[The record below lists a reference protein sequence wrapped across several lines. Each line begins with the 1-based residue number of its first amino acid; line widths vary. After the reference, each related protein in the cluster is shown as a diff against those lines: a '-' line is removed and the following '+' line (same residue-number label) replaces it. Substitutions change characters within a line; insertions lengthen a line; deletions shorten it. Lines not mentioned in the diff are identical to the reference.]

1 MGRSGARTG
10 FKVYSINT
18 TIRNPKRNADFLKLF
33 KKYDKLVMDNINT
46 YKYFFDLVQNGI
58 YTFTNIPISVKE
70 KLELGIELSD
80 DEVIDAIEKN
90 PQATGLHGRVMT
102 QLRALK
108 DQGFLRFEKAAR
120 GQNKITITKL
130 GHEIID
136 NEIDGTITY
145 TKAMIGLHAKN
156 PARSSMLNESVPFL
170 NTLFVINEVNKEW
183 RNMGHEPKG
192 ILRHEFGTFV
202 LSMKDCDYK
211 RAANDIIEYRKRNR
225 YKINEKDII
234 NHLNK
239 NDILELKMNSV
250 IVDYPDDVFRKFEMT
265 GLLVARGQFGYRYID
280 FSKYNMEKVKI
291 ILEDYKNYSFKHF
304 TTEDDYYFYLENI
317 KIPWE
322 KDELIRRKV
331 IESKCDVLGLKFD
344 EKLDLTSQEQML
356 DQMFYRKA
364 LDNAIKD
371 IEVDLIK
378 QELKIL
384 AGTSDAETKFGDLG
398 EPLRLEYLLALLL
411 GKIYGTSKLVSNIIY
426 AENGKPLHYAP
437 AGKSDIILYDEKGS
451 YILEPTMQKGRNQ
464 QLNNETTNIVRHV
477 EIEKEK
483 SGLDFRVLMIAPV
496 IHIDVTRFFKYMVVS
511 EDAKIIPASIERST
525 QLFIDNSQIESLNRD
540 FDNLVEH
547 MKETDLKVFV
557 DEMNAYRMP

>member
-192 ILRHEFGTFV
+192 ILRHEFGAFV

-250 IVDYPDDVFRKFEMT
+250 IADYPDDVFRKFEMT

-371 IEVDLIK
+371 IELELIK

>member
-108 DQGFLRFEKAAR
+108 DQGFLRFKKAAR

-250 IVDYPDDVFRKFEMT
+250 IADYPDDVFRKFEMT

-437 AGKSDIILYDEKGS
+437 AGKSDIILYDKKGS

-557 DEMNAYRMP
+557 DEMNAYKMP

>member
-1 MGRSGARTG
+1 
-10 FKVYSINT
+10 
-18 TIRNPKRNADFLKLF
+18 
-33 KKYDKLVMDNINT
+33 
-46 YKYFFDLVQNGI
+46 
-58 YTFTNIPISVKE
+58 
-70 KLELGIELSD
+70 
-80 DEVIDAIEKN
+80 
-90 PQATGLHGRVMT
+90 
-102 QLRALK
+102 
-108 DQGFLRFEKAAR
+108 
-120 GQNKITITKL
+120 
-130 GHEIID
+130 
-136 NEIDGTITY
+136 
-145 TKAMIGLHAKN
+145 
-156 PARSSMLNESVPFL
+156 MLNESVPFL

-192 ILRHEFGTFV
+192 ILRHEFGAFV

-250 IVDYPDDVFRKFEMT
+250 IADYPDDVFRKFEMT

-371 IEVDLIK
+371 IELELIK

-384 AGTSDAETKFGDLG
+384 AGTSDAETKFEDLG

>member
-33 KKYDKLVMDNINT
+33 KKHDKLVMDNINT

-70 KLELGIELSD
+70 KLESGIELSD

-108 DQGFLRFEKAAR
+108 DQGFLRFKKAAR

-156 PARSSMLNESVPFL
+156 PARRSMLNESVPFL

-192 ILRHEFGTFV
+192 ILRHEFGAFV

-371 IEVDLIK
+371 IELELIK

-483 SGLDFRVLMIAPV
+483 CGLDFRVLMIAPV

>member
-80 DEVIDAIEKN
+80 DEVIDAIERN

-156 PARSSMLNESVPFL
+156 PARRSMLNESVPFL

-183 RNMGHEPKG
+183 RNMGYEPKG
-192 ILRHEFGTFV
+192 ILRHEFGAFV

-225 YKINEKDII
+225 YNINENDII

-250 IVDYPDDVFRKFEMT
+250 IADYPDDVFRKFEMT

-371 IEVDLIK
+371 IELELIK

>member
-33 KKYDKLVMDNINT
+33 KKHDKLVMDNINT

-70 KLELGIELSD
+70 KLESGIELSD

-156 PARSSMLNESVPFL
+156 PARRSMLNESVPFL

-192 ILRHEFGTFV
+192 ILRHEFGAFV

-371 IEVDLIK
+371 IELELIK

>member
-70 KLELGIELSD
+70 KLESGIELSD

-156 PARSSMLNESVPFL
+156 PARRSMLNESVPFL

-192 ILRHEFGTFV
+192 ILRHEFGAFV

-250 IVDYPDDVFRKFEMT
+250 IADYPDDVFRKFEMT

-371 IEVDLIK
+371 IELELIK

-411 GKIYGTSKLVSNIIY
+411 GKTYGTSKLVSNIIY

>member
-70 KLELGIELSD
+70 KLESGIELSD

-156 PARSSMLNESVPFL
+156 PARRSMLNESVPFL

-192 ILRHEFGTFV
+192 ILRHEFGAFV

-250 IVDYPDDVFRKFEMT
+250 IADYPDDVFRKFEMT

-371 IEVDLIK
+371 IELEIIK

-411 GKIYGTSKLVSNIIY
+411 GKTYGTSKLVSNIIY

>member
-70 KLELGIELSD
+70 KLESGIELSD

-136 NEIDGTITY
+136 NEIDGTITF

-156 PARSSMLNESVPFL
+156 PARRSMLNESVPFL

-192 ILRHEFGTFV
+192 ILRHEFGAFV

-250 IVDYPDDVFRKFEMT
+250 IADYPDDVFRKFEMT

-371 IEVDLIK
+371 IELELIK

>member
-192 ILRHEFGTFV
+192 ILRHEFGAFV

-265 GLLVARGQFGYRYID
+265 GLLVERGQFGYRYID

-364 LDNAIKD
+364 LDNAIKN
-371 IEVDLIK
+371 IELELIK

-426 AENGKPLHYAP
+426 DENGKPLHYAP

-557 DEMNAYRMP
+557 DEMNAYRML

>member
-437 AGKSDIILYDEKGS
+437 AGKSDIILYDKKGS

>member
-192 ILRHEFGTFV
+192 ILRHEFGAFV

-250 IVDYPDDVFRKFEMT
+250 IADYPDDVFRKFEMT
-265 GLLVARGQFGYRYID
+265 GLLVARGQFGYRYMD

-371 IEVDLIK
+371 IELELIK

>member
-70 KLELGIELSD
+70 KLESGIELSD

-192 ILRHEFGTFV
+192 ILRHEFGAFV

-250 IVDYPDDVFRKFEMT
+250 IADYPDDVFRKFEMT

-371 IEVDLIK
+371 IELELIK

>member
-234 NHLNK
+234 NHLNQ

-437 AGKSDIILYDEKGS
+437 AGKSDIILYDKKGS

>member
-33 KKYDKLVMDNINT
+33 KKHDKLVMDNINT

-70 KLELGIELSD
+70 KLESGIELSD

-156 PARSSMLNESVPFL
+156 PARRSMLNESVPFL

-192 ILRHEFGTFV
+192 ILRHEFGAFV

-371 IEVDLIK
+371 IELELIK

-437 AGKSDIILYDEKGS
+437 AGKSDIILYEKKGS

-483 SGLDFRVLMIAPV
+483 CGLDFRVLMIAPV

>member
-33 KKYDKLVMDNINT
+33 KKHDKLVMDNINT

-192 ILRHEFGTFV
+192 ILRHEFGAFV

-234 NHLNK
+234 NHLNQ

-371 IEVDLIK
+371 IELELIK

-437 AGKSDIILYDEKGS
+437 AGKSDIILYEKKGS

-483 SGLDFRVLMIAPV
+483 CGLDFRVLMIAPV

>member
-33 KKYDKLVMDNINT
+33 KKHDKLVMDNINT

-58 YTFTNIPISVKE
+58 YKFTNIPISVKE
-70 KLELGIELSD
+70 KLESGIELSD

-156 PARSSMLNESVPFL
+156 PARRSMLNESVPFL

-192 ILRHEFGTFV
+192 ILRHEFGAFV

-371 IEVDLIK
+371 IELELIK

>member
-192 ILRHEFGTFV
+192 ILRHEFGAFV

-371 IEVDLIK
+371 IELELIK

-483 SGLDFRVLMIAPV
+483 CGLDFRVLMIAPV

>member
-108 DQGFLRFEKAAR
+108 DQGFLRFKKAAR

-250 IVDYPDDVFRKFEMT
+250 IADYPDDVFRKFEMT

-331 IESKCDVLGLKFD
+331 IESKCDALGLKFD

-384 AGTSDAETKFGDLG
+384 AGTNDAETKFGDLG

-437 AGKSDIILYDEKGS
+437 AGKSDIILYDKKGS

-483 SGLDFRVLMIAPV
+483 TGLDFRVLMIAPV

>member
-46 YKYFFDLVQNGI
+46 YKYFFYLVQNGI

-250 IVDYPDDVFRKFEMT
+250 IADYPDDVFRKFEMT

-371 IEVDLIK
+371 IELELIK

>member
-70 KLELGIELSD
+70 KLESGIELSD

-156 PARSSMLNESVPFL
+156 PARRSMLNESVPFL

-192 ILRHEFGTFV
+192 ILRHEFGAFV

-250 IVDYPDDVFRKFEMT
+250 IADYPDDVFRKFEMT

-371 IEVDLIK
+371 IELEIIK

>member
-108 DQGFLRFEKAAR
+108 DQGFLRFKKAAR

-211 RAANDIIEYRKRNR
+211 RAANDIIEYRRRNR

-250 IVDYPDDVFRKFEMT
+250 IADYPDDVFRKFEMT

-331 IESKCDVLGLKFD
+331 IESKCDALGLKFD

-384 AGTSDAETKFGDLG
+384 AGTNDAETKFGDLG

-437 AGKSDIILYDEKGS
+437 AGKSDIILYDKKGS

-483 SGLDFRVLMIAPV
+483 TGLDFRVLMIAPV

>member
-80 DEVIDAIEKN
+80 DEVIDAIENN

-156 PARSSMLNESVPFL
+156 PARRSMLNESVPFL

-183 RNMGHEPKG
+183 RNMGYEPKG
-192 ILRHEFGTFV
+192 ILRHEFGAFV

-225 YKINEKDII
+225 YNINENDII

-250 IVDYPDDVFRKFEMT
+250 IADYPDDVFRKFEMT

-371 IEVDLIK
+371 IELELIK

-511 EDAKIIPASIERST
+511 EDVKIIPASIERST

>member
-156 PARSSMLNESVPFL
+156 PARRSMLNESVPFL

-250 IVDYPDDVFRKFEMT
+250 IADYPDDVFRKFEMT

-371 IEVDLIK
+371 IELELIK

>member
-58 YTFTNIPISVKE
+58 YTFTNIPISVQE

-156 PARSSMLNESVPFL
+156 PARRSMLNESVPFL

-183 RNMGHEPKG
+183 RNMGYEPKG
-192 ILRHEFGTFV
+192 ILRHEFGAFV

-225 YKINEKDII
+225 YNINENDII

-250 IVDYPDDVFRKFEMT
+250 IADYPDDVFRKFEMT

-371 IEVDLIK
+371 IELELIK

>member
-250 IVDYPDDVFRKFEMT
+250 IADYPDDVFRKFEMT

-280 FSKYNMEKVKI
+280 FSKYNLEKVKI

-371 IEVDLIK
+371 IELELIK

-525 QLFIDNSQIESLNRD
+525 QLFIDNSQIESMNRD

>member
-70 KLELGIELSD
+70 KLESGIELSD

-156 PARSSMLNESVPFL
+156 PARRSMLNESVPFL

-192 ILRHEFGTFV
+192 ILRHEFGAFV

-250 IVDYPDDVFRKFEMT
+250 IADYPDDVFRKFEMT

-371 IEVDLIK
+371 IELEIIK

-483 SGLDFRVLMIAPV
+483 IGLDFRVLMIAPV

>member
-70 KLELGIELSD
+70 KLESGIELSD

-156 PARSSMLNESVPFL
+156 PARRSMLNESVPFL

-192 ILRHEFGTFV
+192 ILRHEFGAFV

-250 IVDYPDDVFRKFEMT
+250 IADYPDDVFRKFEMT

-371 IEVDLIK
+371 IELELIK

-483 SGLDFRVLMIAPV
+483 IGLDFRVLMIAPV

>member
-108 DQGFLRFEKAAR
+108 DQGFLRFKKAAR

-156 PARSSMLNESVPFL
+156 PARRSMLNESVPFL

-250 IVDYPDDVFRKFEMT
+250 IADYPDDVFRKFEMT

-331 IESKCDVLGLKFD
+331 IESKCDALGLKFD

-384 AGTSDAETKFGDLG
+384 AGTNDAETKFGDLG

-483 SGLDFRVLMIAPV
+483 TGLDFRVLMIAPV

>member
-250 IVDYPDDVFRKFEMT
+250 IADYPDDVFRKFEMT

-437 AGKSDIILYDEKGS
+437 AGKSDIILYDKKGS

>member
-1 MGRSGARTG
+1 MGRSGARMG

-70 KLELGIELSD
+70 KLESGIELSD

-192 ILRHEFGTFV
+192 ILRHEFGAFV

-250 IVDYPDDVFRKFEMT
+250 IADYPDDVFRKFEMT

-344 EKLDLTSQEQML
+344 EKLDLTSQELML
-356 DQMFYRKA
+356 DQMFYSKA

-371 IEVDLIK
+371 IELELIK

-483 SGLDFRVLMIAPV
+483 IGLDFRVLMIAPV

>member
-234 NHLNK
+234 NHLNQ

-371 IEVDLIK
+371 IELELIK

-437 AGKSDIILYDEKGS
+437 AGKSDIILYDKKGS

-483 SGLDFRVLMIAPV
+483 SDLDFRVLMIAPV

>member
-371 IEVDLIK
+371 IELELIK

>member
-46 YKYFFDLVQNGI
+46 YKYFFYLVQNGI

-192 ILRHEFGTFV
+192 ILRHEFGAFV

-250 IVDYPDDVFRKFEMT
+250 IADYPDDVFRKFEMT

-371 IEVDLIK
+371 IELELIK

>member
-1 MGRSGARTG
+1 MGRSGARMG

-33 KKYDKLVMDNINT
+33 KKHDKLVMDNINT

-70 KLELGIELSD
+70 KLESGIELSD

-192 ILRHEFGTFV
+192 ILRHEFGAFV

-250 IVDYPDDVFRKFEMT
+250 IADYPDDVFRKFEMT

-344 EKLDLTSQEQML
+344 EKLDLTSQELML
-356 DQMFYRKA
+356 DQMFYSKA

-371 IEVDLIK
+371 IELELIK

-483 SGLDFRVLMIAPV
+483 IGLDFRVLMIAPV

>member
-234 NHLNK
+234 NHLNQ

-371 IEVDLIK
+371 IELELIK

-437 AGKSDIILYDEKGS
+437 AGKSDIILYDKKGS